1 LTHLGDLPVLVSRV
15 RRLFDLDADPTA
27 VDAALSAHPAVAPLV
42 AATGGIRV
50 PGAADPHEMLI
61 RAMIGQQI
69 TVAAARTALTALT
82 AELGSAWR
90 RMTASTASFP
100 R

>member
-1 LTHLGDLPVLVSRV
+1 
-15 RRLFDLDADPTA
+15 

>member
-1 LTHLGDLPVLVSRV
+1 MPR
-15 RRLFDLDADPTA
+15 
-27 VDAALSAHPAVAPLV
+27 LSAHPAVAPLV

-69 TVAAARTALTALT
+69 TVAAATLSALTALT
-82 AELGSAWR
+82 AGLGSALAPQDGLDR
-90 RMTASTASFP
+90 LFP